1 MNNVRQ
7 FIDVKTLAA
16 QVKIEKLLDNN
27 QFILELPN
35 GVVVNEGGVLTSN
48 GYILQDTQ
56 NSLSPQHGLMKNNN
70 TINQDTHLYFHG
82 SLAIISS
89 PGSENWYHWLLQIL
103 PRLIILKNSSFS
115 YDRIYIN
122 NVKYKWQTQSLDIVL
137 QYLNIPPEKLL
148 IINGDCVIQATN
160 LIVPSVPFIPIKGS
174 PLPDWLKNDLK
185 AIFLTKQDNTVVW
198 DRIYISRANAS
209 MRRIINEKELIT
221 ELEKIGFKVIHLE
234 LLSPYEQAQIFNHA
248 QVIVG
253 PHGSGFA
260 NLIFTNPGCKV
271 VEIDYDKPRS
281 FYRQMS
287 KIMSCYYYPFYADK
301 MKDEDMVVDIEKFIQ
316 FISKKF

>member
-1 MNNVRQ
+1 M
-7 FIDVKTLAA
+7 
-16 QVKIEKLLDNN
+16 
-27 QFILELPN
+27 
-35 GVVVNEGGVLTSN
+35 
-48 GYILQDTQ
+48 
-56 NSLSPQHGLMKNNN
+56 
-70 TINQDTHLYFHG
+70 
-82 SLAIISS
+82 
-89 PGSENWYHWLLQIL
+89 L